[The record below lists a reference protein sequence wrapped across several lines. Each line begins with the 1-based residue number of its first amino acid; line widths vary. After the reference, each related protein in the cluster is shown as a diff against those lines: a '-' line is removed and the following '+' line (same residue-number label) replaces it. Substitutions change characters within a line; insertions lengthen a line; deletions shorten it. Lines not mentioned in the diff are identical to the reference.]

1 MNILLY
7 TSRLLLRELNE
18 NDAPFIVELLNT
30 EGWLRYIGDRHVHS
44 TADAIKYMNNGPV
57 ISYQKYGYGLYL
69 VALKETQ
76 TPVGICGLI
85 RSDHWEETD
94 IGFAFLPQFT
104 GKGYAMEAAAAVLA
118 DGKER
123 HHLERIIAI
132 TLEENKA
139 SIRLLE
145 KLGLSYEKRII
156 YENTGEELLQYAIQ
170 FHPGSEVS

>member
-30 EGWLRYIGDRHVHS
+30 EGWLRYIGDRHIH
-44 TADAIKYMNNGPV
+44 TIADAVKYIHNGPV
-57 ISYQKYGYGLYL
+57 SSYQKYGYGLYL

-85 RSDHWEETD
+85 RRDHWEDTD
-94 IGFAFLPQFT
+94 IGFAFLPQYT
-104 GKGYAMEAAAAVLA
+104 GKGYALEAAIAVLS

-123 HHLERIIAI
+123 HHLTRIIAI
-132 TLEENKA
+132 TMEENKP
-139 SIRLLE
+139 SIQLLE

-170 FHPGSEVS
+170 FQPRSEVS